1 MPNDGKSKN
10 IGLIDE
16 LKVSLNTMEANQLEM
31 QKLMETNHEKIQK
44 IIEELKTSHEGMR
57 KTT

>member
-10 IGLIDE
+10 IGLINE
-16 LKVSLNTMEANQLEM
+16 LEVSLDTMEANQLEM
-31 QKLMETNHEKIQK
+31 QKLMETNHEEIQK
-44 IIEELKTSHEGMR
+44 IIEELKTSHESMR

>member
-1 MPNDGKSKN
+1 
-10 IGLIDE
+10 
-16 LKVSLNTMEANQLEM
+16 MEANQLVL
-31 QKLMETNHEKIQK
+31 QKLMETNHEEIQK